1 MMVEGFGTKDFVR
14 IAGVGARCVSRWT
27 TFGKSTIFTNWA
39 LPRVLVIVGA
49 LFDHR
54 LEGCVGKGMA
64 AETKLLYYRV
74 IFGEKSAKHEADLER
89 GVDAN
94 APHFESTECFR
105 EASFQSNDRF
115 LFSLLDINEIEDV
128 GERIDG
134 ARRVEVLIDVG
145 NHLKTLSIK
154 AMLLDK

>member
-1 MMVEGFGTKDFVR
+1 MMIEGLGAEAVVR
-14 IAGVGARCVSRWT
+14 IAGVGARCVRRRT
-27 TFGKSTIFTNWA
+27 TFRDFTILTNWA
-39 LPRVLVIVGA
+39 LPRVLAIVGA
-49 LFDHR
+49 LFNHH
-54 LEGCVGKGMA
+54 LEGCIGKGMT

-74 IFGEKSAKHEADLER
+74 IFGEKSAKHESDLER

-105 EASFQSNDRF
+105 ESSFQSNYRF
-115 LFSLLDINEIEDV
+115 LFSLLDIDEIRDV

-134 ARRVEVLIDVG
+134 AQWVEVLIDVG
-145 NHLKTLSIK
+145 DHLKTLSIK